1 MTDHRELA
9 SLVPGKSGA
18 SGVIDACKRCL
29 GYVKTFTTLQGT
41 PPAKILLDDL
51 ATVDFDVAALEQGYR
66 RPKGPGHRLD
76 STVTATGTREAPRP
90 IP

>member
-9 SLVPGKSGA
+9 SLVPQKSGA

-29 GYVKTFTTLQGT
+29 GYVKTFTTLQGA

-51 ATVDFDVAALEQGYR
+51 ASVDFDIAAIEDGYR
-66 RPKGPGHRLD
+66 RPKGSGYQLNV
-76 STVTATGTREAPRP
+76 TVTANGTRHA
-90 IP
+90 